1 MPFKTKNIDKET
13 GKLYS
18 IIKGTIHQK
27 KKELLMC
34 THVEIVFKYIETN
47 ADKIIRKHEETY
59 HWKIFET
66 SLKK

>member
-1 MPFKTKNIDKET
+1 
-13 GKLYS
+13 
-18 IIKGTIHQK
+18 
-27 KKELLMC
+27 MC

-66 SLKK
+66 SLKKWLAHMIKYIYRI